1 VLLKLIF
8 KIFFF
13 LRLYDGGGQSESIKK
28 LLYHHVLGGEDPNND
43 LSKAHPDP
51 FLRSIA
57 LWTVKDYSGS
67 LATLVQS
74 NVGEMVNDF
83 QKFKSLYKVLILI

>member
-1 VLLKLIF
+1 MILIVN
-8 KIFFF
+8 FF
-13 LRLYDGGGQSESIKK
+13 RLYDNGLQSESIRKI
-28 LLYHHVLGGEDPNND
+28 LYHHVLGGEDENND

-57 LWTVKDYSGS
+57 LWTVKEYSGS

-74 NVGEMVNDF
+74 NVGEMVRFFSQELKDL
-83 QKFKSLYKVLILI
+83 Q